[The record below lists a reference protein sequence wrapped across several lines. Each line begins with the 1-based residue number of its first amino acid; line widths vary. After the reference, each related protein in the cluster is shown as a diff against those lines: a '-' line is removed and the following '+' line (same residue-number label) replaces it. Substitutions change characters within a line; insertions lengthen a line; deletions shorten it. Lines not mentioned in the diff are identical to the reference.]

1 MMGVMSTDSQF
12 PLDGRETRG
21 DPIFRQVD
29 AAAPDAAHSVIQ
41 HKLEANVTCGTELS
55 LTVVTRDHLDNACTR
70 GGAAVDVG
78 VEGGERGQSV
88 QSRVTDHKDG
98 TYAVAFRLPEPGT
111 WRLAVYLNN
120 AVMECS
126 QVRRLSLHALV
137 CHRVE
142 HTHVICSFAP
152 PGQRSRRLRS
162 TL

>member
-1 MMGVMSTDSQF
+1 M
-12 PLDGRETRG
+12 
-21 DPIFRQVD
+21 I
-29 AAAPDAAHSVIQ
+29 
-41 HKLEANVTCGTELS
+41 CGTELS

-98 TYAVAFRLPEPGT
+98 TYAIAFRLPEPGI

-126 QVRRLSLHALV
+126 QVRRLSLHASV
-137 CHRVE
+137 RRHVE
-142 HTHVICSFAP
+142 HTRVICSFATPRADQPSSTFNSLTHPGFIYFFAWPQSSWSSP
-152 PGQRSRRLRS
+152 PRTAPWWPGRWCCRVGAWTSW
-162 TL
+162 